1 MPITPAWPT
10 VWRELRE
17 RLAEQPHCPLHPEHP
32 CVRTLAQGIIND
44 LLDIDEGG
52 LRVRSHRTDHED
64 IIDAHRFETWWR
76 HLVAHGSAS
85 LHPGDSNNLHPWRS
99 RIVGAI
105 LAAGLPDRVTAVG
118 TDTIKLIR

>member
-1 MPITPAWPT
+1 MEQRGSQDKETLLPITPAWPT

-64 IIDAHRFETWWR
+64 IIDAHRFETWWC

-85 LHPGDSNNLHPWRS
+85 LHPGDSNNPHPGARGSSMQSWRQGC
-99 RIVGAI
+99 RIA
-105 LAAGLPDRVTAVG
+105 
-118 TDTIKLIR
+118 